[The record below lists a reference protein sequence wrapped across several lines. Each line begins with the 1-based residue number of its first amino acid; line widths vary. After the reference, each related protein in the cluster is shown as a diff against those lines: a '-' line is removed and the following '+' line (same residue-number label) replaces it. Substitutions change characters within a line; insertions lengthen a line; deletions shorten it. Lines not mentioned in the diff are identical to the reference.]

1 MFAMLQLILLLTL
14 FRLLAPN
21 PGALNQEEATG
32 TPSPTPPGVQISGT
46 PVATQFLSIQS
57 PVTGQALQG
66 TIPILGDL
74 AASGFSSAELLFS
87 YADNPT
93 GTWFLIQN
101 ISEIPEDG
109 PLAQWDTTTISDGS
123 YTLRLVIRLA
133 DGSEIEQSVAGLRVR
148 NYTPIETE
156 TPTPSTPTI
165 APVIVGTSTPTPTPT
180 QLPPTP
186 TPFPQNPAQFTPEQ
200 YREGFGKGALAVF
213 GFFALMGL
221 YWIIRGRRR

>member
-1 MFAMLQLILLLTL
+1 M
-14 FRLLAPN
+14 
-21 PGALNQEEATG
+21 
-32 TPSPTPPGVQISGT
+32 
-46 PVATQFLSIQS
+46 
-57 PVTGQALQG
+57 
-66 TIPILGDL
+66 L

-93 GTWFLIQN
+93 GTWFLIQS
-101 ISEIPEDG
+101 ISELPVDG

-180 QLPPTP
+180 QLPAHAH
-186 TPFPQNPAQFTPEQ
+186 PASAKPGCSLHRNNTG
-200 YREGFGKGALAVF
+200 RASGRALWLSSGFSP
-213 GFFALMGL
+213 
-221 YWIIRGRRR
+221 